1 MTKIPHKKLKEKHGV
16 SDIGLIFRPQMGRIE
31 TGDLF
36 ETEES
41 CGNGVSCGV
50 VGGMYRK
57 TL

>member
-1 MTKIPHKKLKEKHGV
+1 
-16 SDIGLIFRPQMGRIE
+16 MGRIE

-50 VGGMYRK
+50 VWRYVPQNTVSTPVGYGAG
-57 TL
+57 LPS